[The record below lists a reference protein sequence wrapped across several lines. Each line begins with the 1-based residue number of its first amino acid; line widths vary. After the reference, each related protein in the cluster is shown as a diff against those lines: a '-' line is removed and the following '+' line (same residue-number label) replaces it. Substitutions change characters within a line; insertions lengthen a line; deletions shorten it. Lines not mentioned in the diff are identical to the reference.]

1 MATLNTELSLVR
13 RFHALLQNY
22 DARPAVAQRNTLP
35 TLSRFLRSK
44 DREIRKLSLE
54 AVYLLAEHPENLEL
68 LGSDRELV
76 DGVVEIYDAAQY
88 DDPELC
94 ELSSNTLDLLAST
107 FADGDPREKVVARRA
122 EQETGAGPMGTSRLQ
137 AVAHPRTGTSSDLK
151 DLSNAVG
158 EYDTIVGMTPGG
170 GRAGEI
176 PVDADQ
182 LSIVSNGTGFETAS
196 CSSRPTRR
204 VAEEQVRPSEVIRGV
219 GKDCPLSIVLEIP
232 ALDAMTDISEIEE
245 ILQTTRG
252 VISYT
257 VTASAHQVRVFLSA
271 FAQAPLQNLLAEAGY
286 ENILASAE
294 RMRYQAGDGGNQSL
308 NNSFFFDEGAK
319 RPTYVQTAKNF
330 ASSLFRSV
338 MVYRDPQ
345 NNSLAAR
352 IQQQRK
358 AQEETGSTTADRL
371 AQAFA
376 RWW

>member
-1 MATLNTELSLVR
+1 MATINTELSLVR

-22 DARPAVAQRNTLP
+22 DARPAVARRNTLP
-35 TLSRFLRSK
+35 TLARFLRSK

-68 LGSDRELV
+68 LGNDRVLL
-76 DGVVEIYDAAQY
+76 DGVVDIYDAAQY

-94 ELSSNTLDLLAST
+94 ELSSSTLDILAPT
-107 FADGDPREKVVARRA
+107 FTEGDPREKVVARRA
-122 EQETGAGPMGTSRLQ
+122 EQEAGAGPHVTPSTQ
-137 AVAHPRTGTSSDLK
+137 AESQQQQRTGSSNDLK
-151 DLSNAVG
+151 ELSNAVG
-158 EYDTIVGMTPGG
+158 EYETVVALMPGG
-170 GRAGEI
+170 ADA
-176 PVDADQ
+176 PTDADQ
-182 LSIVSNGTGFETAS
+182 LSTVSNGTGFETAS
-196 CSSRPTRR
+196 CSSRQTRR
-204 VAEEQVRPSEVIRGV
+204 VAGEQPRPSEVIRGV

-232 ALDAMTDISEIEE
+232 ALDAMTDISLIEE

-257 VTASAHQVRVFLSA
+257 VTASAHQIRVFLSA
-271 FAQAPLQNLLAEAGY
+271 FAQAPLQNALAEAGF

-308 NNSFFFDEGAK
+308 NNSFFFDEGSR

-330 ASSLFRSV
+330 ATSLFRSV

-352 IQQQRK
+352 IRQQRS
-358 AQEETGSTTADRL
+358 AQEEGGSTTADRL

>member
-1 MATLNTELSLVR
+1 MATINTELSLVR
-13 RFHALLQNY
+13 RFHTFLQNY
-22 DARPAVAQRNTLP
+22 DARPAVARRNTLP

-54 AVYLLAEHPENLEL
+54 AVYLLAEHPENIEL
-68 LGSDRELV
+68 LGNNRELV
-76 DGVVEIYDAAQY
+76 EGVVEIYDAAQY

-94 ELSSNTLDLLAST
+94 EQSSNTLDLLAPT
-107 FADGDPREKVVARRA
+107 FTDGDPREKVVARRA
-122 EQETGAGPMGTSRLQ
+122 EHEAGAGPLGTTRTQ
-137 AVAHPRTGTSSDLK
+137 AATPQRTGSSNDLR
-151 DLSNAVG
+151 DFSNAVS
-158 EYDTIVGMTPGG
+158 EYDTIVADMHGG
-170 GRAGEI
+170 EGFR
-176 PVDADQ
+176 DADQ
-182 LSIVSNGTGFETAS
+182 MSVVSNGTGYETMS
-196 CSSRPTRR
+196 CSSRQARR
-204 VAEEQVRPSEVIRGV
+204 VAGEQMPPSEVIRGV
-219 GKDCPLSIVLEIP
+219 GKDCPLSIVLELP
-232 ALDAMTDISEIEE
+232 ALDAMTDISDIEE

-257 VTASAHQVRVFLSA
+257 VTASAHQIRVFLSA

-294 RMRYQAGDGGNQSL
+294 RMRYQASDGGNQSL
-308 NNSFFFDEGAK
+308 NNSFFFDEGAR

-352 IQQQRK
+352 IRQQRTV
-358 AQEETGSTTADRL
+358 QEEGGSTTADRL

>member
-1 MATLNTELSLVR
+1 MATINTELSLVR

-22 DARPAVAQRNTLP
+22 EARTAVARRNTLP
-35 TLSRFLRSK
+35 TLTRFLHSK

-54 AVYLLAEHPENLEL
+54 AVYMLAEHPENLEL
-68 LGSDRELV
+68 LGNDRDLV
-76 DGVVEIYDAAQY
+76 DGVVDIYDAAQY

-94 ELSSNTLDLLAST
+94 ELSSNTLDLLAPT
-107 FADGDPREKVVARRA
+107 FVDGDPREQVVARRA
-122 EQETGAGPMGTSRLQ
+122 EQETGASPFGAARTQVESHR
-137 AVAHPRTGTSSDLK
+137 RTGSSNDLR

-158 EYDTIVGMTPGG
+158 GYDTIVAAMPGG
-170 GRAGEI
+170 VDIVG
-176 PVDADQ
+176 DADQ
-182 LSIVSNGTGFETAS
+182 LSIMSNGTGMETAS
-196 CSSRPTRR
+196 CSSRQTRR
-204 VAEEQVRPSEVIRGV
+204 MTGEAVRPSEVIRGV

-286 ENILASAE
+286 ENVLASAE
-294 RMRYQAGDGGNQSL
+294 RMLYQASDVGNQSL
-308 NNSFFFDEGAK
+308 SNSFFFDEGVK
-319 RPTYVQTAKNF
+319 RPTYVQSAKNF

-352 IQQQRK
+352 VRQQRS
-358 AQEETGSTTADRL
+358 AQEEGNSTTADRL

>member
-1 MATLNTELSLVR
+1 MATINTELSLVR

-22 DARPAVAQRNTLP
+22 DARPAVARRNTLP

-44 DREIRKLSLE
+44 DRDIRKLSLE

-68 LGSDRELV
+68 LGNDRELL
-76 DGVVEIYDAAQY
+76 DGVVDIYDAAQY

-94 ELSSNTLDLLAST
+94 EISSNTLDLLAPT
-107 FADGDPREKVVARRA
+107 FVDGDPRERVVARRA
-122 EQETGAGPMGTSRLQ
+122 EQEAGAGPLGTTPATQGEPR
-137 AVAHPRTGTSSDLK
+137 PRTGSSNDLK

-158 EYDTIVGMTPGG
+158 EYDTIVAVMPGG
-170 GRAGEI
+170 VDTAG
-176 PVDADQ
+176 DADQ
-182 LSIVSNGTGFETAS
+182 LSIVSNGTGYETTS
-196 CSSRPTRR
+196 CSSRQTRR
-204 VAEEQVRPSEVIRGV
+204 VNGDAVRPSEVIRGV

-232 ALDAMTDISEIEE
+232 ALDAMTDIADIEE

-257 VTASAHQVRVFLSA
+257 VTASAHQIRVFLSA

-294 RMRYQAGDGGNQSL
+294 RMRYQGGDGGNQSL
-308 NNSFFFDEGAK
+308 NNSFFFDEGSR
-319 RPTYVQTAKNF
+319 RPTYVQSAKNF
-330 ASSLFRSV
+330 ATSLFRSV
-338 MVYRDPQ
+338 MVYRNPE

-352 IQQQRK
+352 VRQQRS
-358 AQEETGSTTADRL
+358 AQEEGNSTTADRL

>member
-1 MATLNTELSLVR
+1 MATINTELSLVR

-22 DARPAVAQRNTLP
+22 DARPAVARRNTLP

-44 DREIRKLSLE
+44 EREIRKLSLE

-68 LGSDRELV
+68 LGNEHELI

-94 ELSSNTLDLLAST
+94 ELSSNTLDLLAPT

-122 EQETGAGPMGTSRLQ
+122 EQDAGGYLIGMVRTQPETPK
-137 AVAHPRTGTSSDLK
+137 RTGSSNDLK
-151 DLSNAVG
+151 ELSNAMG
-158 EYDTIVGMTPGG
+158 DYETIVSVMPGDAPG
-170 GRAGEI
+170 
-176 PVDADQ
+176 DADQ

-196 CSSRPTRR
+196 CSSRQTRR
-204 VAEEQVRPSEVIRGV
+204 VGPEQQQQQQQRPSEVIRGV

-232 ALDAMTDISEIEE
+232 ALDAMTDLSDIEE

-257 VTASAHQVRVFLSA
+257 VTASAHQIRVFLSA

-294 RMRYQAGDGGNQSL
+294 RMRYQGGDGGNQSL
-308 NNSFFFDEGAK
+308 NNSFFFDEGSR
-319 RPTYVQTAKNF
+319 RPTYVQSAKNF
-330 ASSLFRSV
+330 ASNLFRSV

-352 IQQQRK
+352 IQQQRS
-358 AQEETGSTTADRL
+358 AQGDGGSTKADRL
-371 AQAFA
+371 AQAFS